1 MKISKILSIIIVCF
15 FAIFA
20 LEGFSPEFNLMD
32 SLSHLLLTL
41 LILGI
46 TALAWKKPQIGGWF
60 FIALGLVYLVTNFN
74 SNYTS
79 LIMFS
84 TIPLITGTLFLFKK

>member
-15 FAIFA
+15 FAIFI
-20 LEGFSPEFNLMD
+20 LEGFGPEFNLMD

-41 LILGI
+41 VILGI

-60 FIALGLVYLVTNFN
+60 FVLLGLVYLVDNFN
-74 SNYTS
+74 SNYIS

-84 TIPLITGTLFLFKK
+84 AIPLLTGILFLFKK